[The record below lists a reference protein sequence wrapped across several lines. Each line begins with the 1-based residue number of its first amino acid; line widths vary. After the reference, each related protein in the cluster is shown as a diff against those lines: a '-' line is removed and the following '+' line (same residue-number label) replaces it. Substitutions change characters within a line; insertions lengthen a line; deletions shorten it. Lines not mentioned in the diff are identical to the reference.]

1 MEHLGGDSKEMDSIS
16 GLGSAYA
23 ELRAREDE
31 VAREWEW
38 LNEALNQVARARA
51 EDETDNAFRLLQQ
64 QAMAV
69 GQRRVELRLRMAML
83 EVEGHPV

>member
-1 MEHLGGDSKEMDSIS
+1 MVDDLS
-16 GLGSAYA
+16 

-38 LNEALNQVARARA
+38 LNEAINLVARSRA

-64 QAMAV
+64 QVMAV
-69 GQRRVELRLRMAML
+69 GQRRVELRLRMAAL
-83 EVEGHPV
+83 EAKATVHRL